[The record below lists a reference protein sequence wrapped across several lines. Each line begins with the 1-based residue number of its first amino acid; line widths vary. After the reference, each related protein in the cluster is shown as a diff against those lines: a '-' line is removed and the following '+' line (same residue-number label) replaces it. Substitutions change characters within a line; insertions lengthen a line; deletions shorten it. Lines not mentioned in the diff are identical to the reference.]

1 MHISIVSIS
10 PRSARSLH
18 LLHRVLPRRTACSRR
33 RARTGCATATGAAGA
48 LSSCDAAD
56 PRPPR
61 TYSRSSARSASSLC
75 RPTLW
80 AITSRRGMAASTRC
94 RPSSKPALPSRRA
107 HTPTRTRAIHTLHAA
122 PTRLYRAR
130 RHEKEHVLQLL
141 KVKPAQ
147 VKKVKC
153 EDSSCKFSACALLR
167 KRKRSK

>member
-1 MHISIVSIS
+1 MRESQPCAEPAQHIAVGCRWACGCRWANER
-10 PRSARSLH
+10 PRQ
-18 LLHRVLPRRTACSRR
+18 
-33 RARTGCATATGAAGA
+33 
-48 LSSCDAAD
+48 
-56 PRPPR
+56 
-61 TYSRSSARSASSLC
+61 
-75 RPTLW
+75 
-80 AITSRRGMAASTRC
+80 
-94 RPSSKPALPSRRA
+94 SRRA
-107 HTPTRTRAIHTLHAA
+107 HTLTRTRAIHTLHAA